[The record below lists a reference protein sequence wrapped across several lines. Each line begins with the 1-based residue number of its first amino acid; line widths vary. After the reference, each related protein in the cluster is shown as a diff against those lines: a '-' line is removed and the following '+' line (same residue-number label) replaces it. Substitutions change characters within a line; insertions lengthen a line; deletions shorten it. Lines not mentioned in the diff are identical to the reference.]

1 MPEIFESLMMIFF
14 GISWPF
20 NIIKSWRAKTAKG
33 KSFLF
38 LLFVFFAYIFGI
50 SSKFMSGRLN
60 YVLVFYITNCLMVAT
75 DMVLY
80 FRNCNYDKRQN
91 T

>member
-1 MPEIFESLMMIFF
+1 MSEILESLMLIFF
-14 GISWPF
+14 GISWPL
-20 NIIKSWRAKTAKG
+20 NIIKSWRAKTAMG

-50 SSKFMSGRLN
+50 LSKFTSERLN
-60 YVLVFYITNCLMVAT
+60 YVLIFYIANCLMVAG
-75 DMVLY
+75 DMILY
-80 FRNCNYDKRQN
+80 FRNRNYDKRQN